1 MLLTAFFIAELG
13 ENIPTFMARNDDRF
27 SHFDTRCSRRPEA
40 DYVQVAYVK
49 LAEGERFCDECAALE
64 GQKFPPKG

>member
-1 MLLTAFFIAELG
+1 MLLTGFFIAEPG
-13 ENIPTFMARNDDRF
+13 ENIPTFMARNDRF
-27 SHFDTRCSRRPEA
+27 SHFDTRCSRWPEA